1 MSSIQSVTV
10 IFKEK
15 ILLMNNLSL
24 RYKSHFVSLNFIEN
38 KKIQILAIS
47 KAKLIFLVSRRLQR
61 GILSIDSTVPT
72 ICILWHQMASF

>member
-24 RYKSHFVSLNFIEN
+24 RYKSHFVSLNFVEN

-47 KAKLIFLVSRRLQR
+47 N
-61 GILSIDSTVPT
+61 
-72 ICILWHQMASF
+72 